1 MTTRSGPY
9 WATKEETEET
19 DLQPV
24 SDIQPSQLVGQLS
37 QRYGGT
43 SKIKNQL
50 Q

>member
-1 MTTRSGPY
+1 MTTRPRPY
-9 WATKEETEET
+9 WATKEKAEET

-24 SDIQPSQLVGQLS
+24 SDIQPSQPVGQLS

-43 SKIKNQL
+43 SKSKNQL